1 MNRLITLSF
10 KKRSR
15 LTKRYYAK
23 PTIRNKEMLLHQVS
37 ECTKLIVEAKDKHL
51 AKLRS
56 KLDNPDTAPET
67 YWFIINRF
75 LNNIKAPITPPVF
88 FRGKLIS
95 DFEKIAELSNNHFAS
110 QCSVVKNSSS
120 SPNLEYKTDKR
131 LN

>member
-1 MNRLITLSF
+1 
-10 KKRSR
+10 
-15 LTKRYYAK
+15 
-23 PTIRNKEMLLHQVS
+23 MLLHQVS

-56 KLDNPDTAPET
+56 KLDNPDTDPKT

-75 LNNIKAPITPPVF
+75 LNNKKTPITPPVF

-95 DFEKIAELSNNHFAS
+95 DFEKTAELSNNHFAS
-110 QCSVVKNSSS
+110 QCSLVKNPSSL
-120 SPNLEYKTDKR
+120 PNLEYKTDKR